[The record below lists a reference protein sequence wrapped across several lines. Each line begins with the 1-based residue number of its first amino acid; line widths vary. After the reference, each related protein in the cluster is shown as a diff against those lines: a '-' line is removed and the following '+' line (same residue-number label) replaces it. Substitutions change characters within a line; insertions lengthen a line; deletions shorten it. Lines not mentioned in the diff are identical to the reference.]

1 MAGRHKAPR
10 GRRARSD
17 APHVDA
23 PVSPPPTPEYG
34 APAPPEYVA
43 PALPDQHTPGPPDH
57 YAPSPPWAGASP
69 PHPPAPPVAHEPAPE
84 TAAITVTVTDD
95 RRASW
100 WTTMTAA
107 TGIALVAVVLGVVLT
122 ITDVVVDWR
131 EPVAGGALVLA
142 PFLVWQVVNR
152 VHRRWLAFGA
162 AYVALLVLG
171 SGIALLGDLVIPH
184 TAAGFAAAAVSVVGG
199 GVAFVLTSRL
209 SLGRRSQE
217 PSQDGRHEQVEST
230 AFEAPQAQR
239 ETTPPPFG
247 EVHWQQPPP
256 TGRAPDE
263 SDTDLLPRVLPTER
277 RNEREDDSLA
287 G

>member
-10 GRRARSD
+10 GRRARD
-17 APHVDA
+17 GAPHVDA
-23 PVSPPPTPEYG
+23 PVTPPP
-34 APAPPEYVA
+34 APGYVPQAPPEYVA
-43 PALPDQHTPGPPDH
+43 PAPPDH
-57 YAPSPPWAGASP
+57 YAPSPPWAAASP
-69 PHPPAPPVAHEPAPE
+69 PQPQSPPVTHEPVPE
-84 TAAITVTVTDD
+84 TGTVTDDVTDDD

-107 TGIALVAVVLGVVLT
+107 TGIALVAVVLGAVLT

-171 SGIALLGDLVIPH
+171 SGVALLGDLVIPQ
-184 TAAGFAAAAVSVVGG
+184 TAAGFAAAAVGVVGG

-217 PSQDGRHEQVEST
+217 PSQDGRHEHVEST

-239 ETTPPPFG
+239 ETAPPAPFG

-256 TGRAPDE
+256 TERVPDE
-263 SDTDLLPRVLPTER
+263 SDTDLLPRMLPTER